1 MFSTTGGEGCTI
13 KIPVPDT
20 LAVGRCGCVGY
31 VAATGPLAQAAFV
44 NEDVPFV
51 DTVMPTLRIARLPE
65 ADLGKGAE

>member
-1 MFSTTGGEGCTI
+1 VFSTTGGEGCTI

>member
-1 MFSTTGGEGCTI
+1 
-13 KIPVPDT
+13 
-20 LAVGRCGCVGY
+20 
-31 VAATGPLAQAAFV
+31 LAQAAFV